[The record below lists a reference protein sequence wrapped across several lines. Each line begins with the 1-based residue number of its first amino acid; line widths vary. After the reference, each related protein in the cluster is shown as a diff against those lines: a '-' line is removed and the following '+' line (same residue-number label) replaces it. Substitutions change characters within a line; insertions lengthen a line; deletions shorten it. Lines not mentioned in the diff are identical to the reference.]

1 MTNKAIYHLHYV
13 DETWKK
19 MDFIKLFK
27 KLRKSSDNE
36 KKIIVL
42 TKEHLTADELSFRL
56 NLEGIVS
63 SSIHNFK
70 SLAENDILRKTFNAG
85 NIEVLVTNKLDILL
99 NESRVLHIVNYDMLI
114 SDIKFFEYF
123 FQGCDLWIHLRMQGW
138 WSENSVFHM

>member
-1 MTNKAIYHLHYV
+1 M
-13 DETWKK
+13 DEAWKK
-19 MDFIKLFK
+19 IDFIKVFK
-27 KLRKSSDNE
+27 KLRKSSGNE

-56 NLEGIVS
+56 NLEGFVS
-63 SSIHNFK
+63 SSIHSFK
-70 SLAENDILRKTFNAG
+70 SQAENDILTTSFNAG

-123 FQGCDLWIHLRMQGW
+123 FKGTDL
-138 WSENSVFHM
+138 

>member
-1 MTNKAIYHLHYV
+1 MG
-13 DETWKK
+13 ETWKK
-19 MDFIKLFK
+19 MDFIKVFK
-27 KLRKSSDNE
+27 KLRKSSDDE

-70 SLAENDILRKTFNAG
+70 SQAENDILTTSFNSG

-99 NESRVLHIVNYDMLI
+99 SESRVLHIVNYDMLI
-114 SDIKFFEYF
+114 SDIKFFKF
-123 FQGCDLWIHLRMQGW
+123 FFKGADL
-138 WSENSVFHM
+138 

>member
-1 MTNKAIYHLHYV
+1 MRQCSSIIKNNNQVVMTSRAIYHLHHV
-13 DETWKK
+13 TMDETWKK
-19 MDFIKLFK
+19 IDFIKVFK
-27 KLRKSSDNE
+27 TLRESSDNE

-56 NLEGIVS
+56 NLEGIAS

-70 SLAENDILRKTFNAG
+70 SQAENDTLTTNFNAG

-99 NESRVLHIVNYDMLI
+99 SESRVMHIVNYDMLI

-123 FQGCDLWIHLRMQGW
+123 FKGTDL
-138 WSENSVFHM
+138 

>member
-1 MTNKAIYHLHYV
+1 MTNKAVYHLHYV
-13 DETWKK
+13 TMDETWKK
-19 MDFIKLFK
+19 MDFIKAFK

-56 NLEGIVS
+56 NLEGIIS

-70 SLAENDILRKTFNAG
+70 SQAENDVLTASFNAG

-99 NESRVLHIVNYDMLI
+99 SESRVLHIIDFDMLI

-123 FQGCDLWIHLRMQGW
+123 FKGSDL
-138 WSENSVFHM
+138 

>member
-27 KLRKSSDNE
+27 KLRKSSNNE

-70 SLAENDILRKTFNAG
+70 SQAENDILRKTFNAG

-123 FQGCDLWIHLRMQGW
+123 FQGCDL
-138 WSENSVFHM
+138 